1 MTNDGTGRLILIR
14 HFGLIIGHSFAIG
27 ISAIAHP
34 PQWLSTHQ
42 PPKVQ
47 SWSTSSWAS
56 VGCGKSTVGEA
67 LADRL
72 GLAFHDADA
81 YHPDAN
87 RRKMAAGTPLDD
99 LDRRPWLETL
109 AEHIADW
116 NAADGAVLACSAL
129 KQAYRNILARRGGV
143 TFIYLAGPRE
153 LLAQRLEDRAGHFFP
168 AKLLDSQLA
177 DLEPP
182 RDAIEVA
189 IDQPI
194 NAQIEQIAQAIGIN
208 HA

>member
-1 MTNDGTGRLILIR
+1 MVYIVMGV
-14 HFGLIIGHSFAIG
+14 S
-27 ISAIAHP
+27 
-34 PQWLSTHQ
+34 
-42 PPKVQ
+42 
-47 SWSTSSWAS
+47 
-56 VGCGKSTVGEA
+56 GCGKSTVGEA
-67 LADRL
+67 LAERL
-72 GLAFHDADA
+72 GLAFYDADA

-87 RRKMAAGTPLDD
+87 RRKMAAGTPLND

-109 AEHIADW
+109 AQNIAQW
-116 NAADGAVLACSAL
+116 NASGGGDGGGAVLACSAL

-168 AKLLDSQLA
+168 ADLLDSQLA
-177 DLEPP
+177 TLEPP
-182 RDAIEVA
+182 RDAIEVS

-194 NAQIEQIAQAIGIN
+194 NAQLEQITLAIEAD